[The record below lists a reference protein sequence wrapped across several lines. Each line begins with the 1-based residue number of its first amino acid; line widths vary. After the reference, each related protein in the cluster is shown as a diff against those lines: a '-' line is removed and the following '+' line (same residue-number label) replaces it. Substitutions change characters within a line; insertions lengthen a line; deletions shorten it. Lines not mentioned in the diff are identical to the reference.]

1 MIKRMVIE
9 LDRDPALYPDGNI
22 VEVSGFL
29 VTFNL
34 STNVFHQWPRA
45 TGHHNPV
52 FDGFTVRRTGDM
64 ATKIRVIMYLD
75 HFPDQFKVSPEL
87 GGFDEFFADILS
99 IQEEFR

>member
-22 VEVSGFL
+22 VEVSGYS
-29 VTFNL
+29 VAFNL
-34 STNVFHQWPRA
+34 LTNVFFQWPRA

-75 HFPDQFKVSPEL
+75 HFPDQFKISPDL
-87 GGFDEFFADILS
+87 GKLDKFLDDIFS